1 MFSLLHWLRQSP
13 TAYCSQPHAV
23 LTPVQKRL
31 SQQYSPDGFPQP
43 DSDDDF
49 ANGSISVFRLLFDI
63 AAENLKAH
71 DDLPPS
77 NFDYDE
83 AMRSNVMDAIFEVLT
98 KDSQPVEIDSAGHT
112 LYAMDGNKDL
122 LMSNPF

>member
-1 MFSLLHWLRQSP
+1 
-13 TAYCSQPHAV
+13 
-23 LTPVQKRL
+23 VQKRL
-31 SQQYSPDGFPQP
+31 SRQYSPDGFPQP

-49 ANGSISVFRLLFDI
+49 ANVSISVRRSLFDI

-77 NFDYDE
+77 DFDYDE
-83 AMRSNVMDAIFEVLT
+83 AMRSDVMDAVLDVLT
-98 KDSQPVEIDSAGHT
+98 KDSQPVEIDSTGHT
-112 LYAMDGNKDL
+112 LYAMDGNEDL